1 MALWSRTRSDHP
13 GHRLSS
19 VAGFVVLSIL
29 VVCPPLPAQTD
40 FWELPSFGLSST
52 VLGIASSPRG
62 YLFAGTDDR
71 KVVRSS
77 DGGVTWIDV
86 GGAELSPI
94 VWSVA
99 VDSVGT
105 VFAGTDFRGVF
116 RSMDDGSTWV
126 PSNLTLERISCILL
140 TSQGTAFAGV
150 WDKGIYR
157 STDGGLIWSLAG
169 AAGHKVRS
177 IVETPDGVLV
187 AATDTTAQEGRL
199 YRSSDGGTDWAR
211 IGTGLASGVVHAL
224 VSVSAET
231 LFAGTAGQGIYLSTN
246 TGAVWTSSY
255 LLIPSTVSTLVK
267 AGGEGIFA
275 GTLLG
280 GGGILRTTDGGEHW
294 LFEVSGLLNLDVRSL
309 TLGHD
314 GRLYAGTG
322 EGLYR
327 STDILTSLD
336 VNDNLS
342 LASALKVTAHPNPFN
357 GETILMYYNPKPG
370 PVRLSAYDLRGRR
383 IPIFEDSLHPPGS
396 YRVRWVADNR
406 ASGVYVIV
414 LEAAG
419 GMRAEKI
426 LLLK

>member
-1 MALWSRTRSDHP
+1 M
-13 GHRLSS
+13 
-19 VAGFVVLSIL
+19 
-29 VVCPPLPAQTD
+29 
-40 FWELPSFGLSST
+40 
-52 VLGIASSPRG
+52 
-62 YLFAGTDDR
+62 
-71 KVVRSS
+71 
-77 DGGVTWIDV
+77 DV
-86 GGAELSPI
+86 GSAELSSI
-94 VWSVA
+94 IWSVA
-99 VDSVGT
+99 VDSTGT

-116 RSMDDGSTWV
+116 RSTDDGTTWV
-126 PSNLTLERISCILL
+126 PSNLTLERISCMLL
-140 TSQGTAFAGV
+140 TSRGTAFAGV

-157 STDGGLIWSLAG
+157 STDGGFIWSPAG

-187 AATDTTAQEGRL
+187 AATDTTAQEGRI
-199 YRSSDGGTDWAR
+199 YRSSDGGTNWAH
-211 IGTGLASGVVHAL
+211 IGTGLASGVVYAL
-224 VSVSAET
+224 VSVSPET
-231 LFAGTAGQGIYLSTN
+231 LFAGTAGQGLYLSTN
-246 TGAVWTSSY
+246 TGDVWTSSY
-255 LLIPSTVSTLVK
+255 LLVPSTVSTLVQ
-267 AGGEGIFA
+267 AGRQGIFA
-275 GTLLG
+275 GTLQG

-294 LFEVSGLLNLDVRSL
+294 FFEVSGLLNLDVRSL
-309 TLGHD
+309 ALGHD

-336 VNDNLS
+336 VNGYLS
-342 LASALKVTAHPNPFN
+342 SASALEVAAHPNPFN
-357 GETILMYYNPKPG
+357 GETVLVYYNPKAG

-383 IPIFEDSLHPPGS
+383 IPILEESLHPPGS